1 MKKPLWTRGGGNWRT
16 LTKVKI
22 PCSNTVSLAYG
33 EVNIVLREPIDTWQ
47 AHWPCFSMYTFGN
60 VNEQS
65 LPRSPLLGYSSM
77 TISGSFPWSGFQN
90 HVHFSTRL
98 LVTHFNMASVPT
110 GTEVSVG
117 ISTKL
122 TLAGTRNKM
131 NLTIDLIFWFFFFH
145 FPRNIGWRTME
156 KRKIFLSRFETNFFP
171 SSQFIP
177 VGRRLTVAGGASCK
191 IPSGDNRTPHVHNPS
206 SSYKIFL
213 NLTEQSWSASL
224 FGLNFLTNRGSWLE
238 FEAFQDHSHCTTGL
252 FTRHL
257 RSTDSPDATWIP
269 LDNCTNSTVKQ
280 NQRPFLSF
288 LTKYFTTRFVYTRIY
303 KLQAKM
309 GQEFKF
315 RCLSFFSHLPK

>member
-1 MKKPLWTRGGGNWRT
+1 MTGPAKKPLWARGGGNWRT

-131 NLTIDLIFWFFFFH
+131 NLTIDLIFWFFFF
-145 FPRNIGWRTME
+145 FFIFQEILDEEQWRRE
-156 KRKIFLSRFETNFFP
+156 RYFFLDSKRIFSRPP
-171 SSQFIP
+171 S
-177 VGRRLTVAGGASCK
+177 L
-191 IPSGDNRTPHVHNPS
+191 
-206 SSYKIFL
+206 YL
-213 NLTEQSWSASL
+213 
-224 FGLNFLTNRGSWLE
+224 
-238 FEAFQDHSHCTTGL
+238 
-252 FTRHL
+252 
-257 RSTDSPDATWIP
+257 
-269 LDNCTNSTVKQ
+269 
-280 NQRPFLSF
+280 
-288 LTKYFTTRFVYTRIY
+288 
-303 KLQAKM
+303 
-309 GQEFKF
+309 
-315 RCLSFFSHLPK
+315 

>member
-1 MKKPLWTRGGGNWRT
+1 MKEERVSSERDDLMKKLLWTRGGGNWRT

-131 NLTIDLIFWFFFFH
+131 NLTIDLIFWFFFFS
-145 FPRNIGWRTME
+145 FSKKYWMKNNGEE
-156 KRKIFLSRFETNFFP
+156 KDSKRIFSRPP
-171 SSQFIP
+171 S
-177 VGRRLTVAGGASCK
+177 L
-191 IPSGDNRTPHVHNPS
+191 
-206 SSYKIFL
+206 YL
-213 NLTEQSWSASL
+213 
-224 FGLNFLTNRGSWLE
+224 
-238 FEAFQDHSHCTTGL
+238 
-252 FTRHL
+252 
-257 RSTDSPDATWIP
+257 
-269 LDNCTNSTVKQ
+269 
-280 NQRPFLSF
+280 
-288 LTKYFTTRFVYTRIY
+288 
-303 KLQAKM
+303 
-309 GQEFKF
+309 
-315 RCLSFFSHLPK
+315 